1 MVKFVVKGKLVEM
14 DEDEL
19 ERRFS
24 SNTLGSLD
32 QLKIIKSL
40 AEQPK
45 QVPAIMKDLDPND
58 SKDRDRN
65 YGRVRY
71 CLTKLHGKGIVGKH
85 KVNAKTVLWYL
96 TEKGLE
102 TLEKGAM

>member
-1 MVKFVVKGKLVEM
+1 MIKLAVKGKLVEM
-14 DEDEL
+14 SDDEL

-24 SNTLGSLD
+24 PGALNGVDRFKLMNA
-32 QLKIIKSL
+32 L

-45 QVPAIMKDLDPND
+45 QVPKLMKDLGINP
-58 SKDRDRN
+58 SKGSNTD

-71 CLTKLHGKGIVGKH
+71 SLNQLYKEGIVGKH

-96 TEKGLE
+96 TDKGLR
-102 TLEKGAM
+102 TLEKR